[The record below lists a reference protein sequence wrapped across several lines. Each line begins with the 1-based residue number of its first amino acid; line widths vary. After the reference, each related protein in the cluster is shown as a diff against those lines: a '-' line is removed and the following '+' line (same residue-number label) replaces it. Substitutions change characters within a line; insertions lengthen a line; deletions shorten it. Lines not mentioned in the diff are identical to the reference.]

1 MVATEA
7 AKAEATEVAA
17 AEAAEAEV
25 AEVVAVEATEV
36 AEVVVVAI
44 VVAMD
49 RGRATIAV
57 VVVVAEPGPK
67 WSWSAAE
74 KVVAQAWAKAMVVAY
89 VAVYQA
95 QMATHAPTPVV
106 ALCLSPVRQKAVQ
119 LSLVHP

>member
-1 MVATEA
+1 M
-7 AKAEATEVAA
+7 
-17 AEAAEAEV
+17 
-25 AEVVAVEATEV
+25 

-49 RGRATIAV
+49 RGRATIAVV

-74 KVVAQAWAKAMVVAY
+74 KVVAQAWAKAMVEAD

-106 ALCLSPVRQKAVQ
+106 ALRLSPVRQKAVQ